1 MPTLSASDYT
11 RFVKYRAANVS
22 PIRAVIQTRDNVAL
36 SQSII
41 NANLLTSQAAFVV
54 TPPTVAR
61 TTLTAVVTDATREIV
76 TEARTNVIT
85 AASGDGEKITYT
97 TSQAHGLTT
106 GDIVTITGLGVGTFT
121 GGNANQADGVVTVTS
136 STQFQIFATPQ
147 GDSTGT
153 GSIALNGTGLVYY
166 KTSIANGLAAG
177 DVITISGLDTFNAT
191 NATVVARPTATTFVL
206 SSDTTGTAETGKSGA
221 IAQFVYYT
229 TDSGGIDVTQKVT
242 ISGLSSFNV
251 IEAPIFRGISSTLF
265 MIQSTQSGTTVTG
278 GTGVLT
284 LTRFTNTTTSIT
296 SNARVIPIPVV
307 QTRSTADAKS
317 TVSYAGTSGA
327 LGSSRVQRVGGL
339 PTGFRNSQGTY
350 HRIPQSA
357 GW

>member
-22 PIRAVIQTRDNVAL
+22 PIRAAIQTRDNVAL

-41 NANLLTSQAAFVV
+41 NANLLTSQAAFVL
-54 TPPTVAR
+54 TPSTVVR
-61 TTLTAVVTDATREIV
+61 TTLTPAVTDATREIV

-85 AASGDGEKITYT
+85 AASGDGDRITYT

-106 GDIVTITGLGVGTFT
+106 GDTITILGLGGFAP
-121 GGNANQADGVVTVTS
+121 ANKADASVIVAN
-136 STQFQIFATPQ
+136 STQFQIIDTAQ

-153 GSIALNGTGLVYY
+153 GRIVGRVYY
-166 KTSIANGLAAG
+166 TTSIANGLTAG
-177 DVITISGLDTFNAT
+177 DVITVSGFDTFNAT
-191 NATVVARPTATTFVL
+191 NATVLAGSGTTFVL
-206 SSDTTGTAETGKSGA
+206 SSEENGTAETGKSGP
-221 IAQFVYYT
+221 IAQLIYYT
-229 TDSGGIDVTQKVT
+229 TDPAHGLGTDTQKLT
-242 ISGLSSFNV
+242 ITGLDSFNI
-251 IEAPIFRGISSTLF
+251 IELPVFRVPSSTVF
-265 MIQSTQSGTTVTG
+265 VVQSTQAGTTVTG
-278 GTGVLT
+278 GTGVMTTT
-284 LTRFTNTTTSIT
+284 LLGNSTTSIT

-327 LGSSRVQRVGGL
+327 LGSSPVQRPGGL

>member
-11 RFVKYRAANVS
+11 RFVKYKAANVS
-22 PIRAVIQTRDNVAL
+22 PIRAAIQTRDNVAL

-54 TPPTVAR
+54 TPSTVTR
-61 TTLTAVVTDATREIV
+61 TTLTPVVTDATREIV
-76 TEARTNVIT
+76 EEARTNIIT

-97 TSQAHGLTT
+97 TSQAHGLAN
-106 GDIVTITGLGVGTFT
+106 GDVITITGLGVNTFVNGSPNQSDGT
-121 GGNANQADGVVTVTS
+121 VVVTS
-136 STQFQIFATPQ
+136 STEFQIYAVPQ
-147 GDSTGT
+147 GDSSGT
-153 GSIALNGTGLVYY
+153 GSITGRVYY
-166 KTSIANGLAAG
+166 TTTIANGLAAG
-177 DVITISGLDTFNAT
+177 DVITITGLTTFNAT

-206 SSDTTGTAETGKSGA
+206 SSNTTGTAETGKSGA

-229 TDSGGIDVTQKVT
+229 TNPGHGLETNIQKLSIT
-242 ISGLSSFNV
+242 GLSSFNISELPV
-251 IEAPIFRGISSTLF
+251 FRTPSSTVF
-265 MIQSTQSGTTVTG
+265 MVQSTQSGTTVTG
-278 GTGVLT
+278 GSGVMT
-284 LTRFTNTTTSIT
+284 TTVYGNSTTSIT

-327 LGSSRVQRVGGL
+327 LGSSRVQRPGGL
-339 PTGFRNSQGTY
+339 PTGFKNSQGAY

>member
-54 TPPTVAR
+54 TPPTIAR

-76 TEARTNVIT
+76 EEARTNIIT
-85 AASGDGEKITYT
+85 AASGDGDRITYT

-106 GDIVTITGLGVGTFT
+106 GDVVTITGLGGFT
-121 GGNANQADGVVTVTS
+121 EANATNASVIVTTS
-136 STQFQIFATPQ
+136 TEFQIADPAQ
-147 GDSTGT
+147 GDATGT
-153 GSIALNGTGLVYY
+153 GSIASNGTGRVYY
-166 KTSIANGLAAG
+166 ITTIANGLAAG

-229 TDSGGIDVTQKVT
+229 TDGGGIDVTQKVT

-251 IEAPIFRGISSTLF
+251 IEAPIFRGISPTLF
-265 MIQSTQSGTTVTG
+265 MIRSTESGTTVTG
-278 GTGVLT
+278 ETGVLT

-317 TVSYAGTSGA
+317 SVSYAGTSGA
-327 LGSSRVQRVGGL
+327 LGSSPVQRPGGL

-350 HRIPQSA
+350 HRIPQKA